1 MNKYKIDIWLSFGK
15 IAFAVGVI
23 VVLLSYLYSNIHG
36 YISGFKW
43 MGFGSFFIFFV
54 SILKLSFDSIKTG
67 RQLTLTDVISKV
79 LVFSVIL
86 VPILITINLLNKSSN
101 KLVKLEKVEKIPF
114 MLNLSITLVYVFITI
129 QALLLSQSNELDGDP
144 NKEKLSHAL
153 ILFFSIFVFFS
164 LGEIYLIVNYYLTD
178 G

>member
-1 MNKYKIDIWLSFGK
+1 MSKYKIDIWLSFGK

-23 VVLLSYLYSNIHG
+23 VVLLSYLHSSISG
-36 YISGFKW
+36 YVSGFKW

-54 SILKLSFDSIKTG
+54 SILKLSFESVKKG
-67 RQLTLTDVISKV
+67 RELTLSDIISKV
-79 LVFSVIL
+79 VVFSVIL
-86 VPILITINLLNKSSN
+86 VPILITIYLLNESKE
-101 KLVKLEKVEKIPF
+101 KLEKIEEIPF
-114 MLNLSITLVYVFITI
+114 MFNLSTILVYIFITI
-129 QALLLSQSNELDGDP
+129 QALLLSQSNELDDDP
-144 NKEKLSHAL
+144 NKEKLSYAL

>member
-1 MNKYKIDIWLSFGK
+1 MKQYKIDIWLSFGK

-23 VVLLSYLYSNIHG
+23 VVLLSYIYSNISG
-36 YISGFKW
+36 YVSGFKW
-43 MGFGSFFIFFV
+43 MAFGSFFIFFV
-54 SILKLSFDSIKTG
+54 SILKLSFDSVKRG
-67 RQLTLTDVISKV
+67 RELTISDIISKV
-79 LVFSVIL
+79 IVFSVIL
-86 VPILITINLLNKSSN
+86 VPILITIYLLNKS
-101 KLVKLEKVEKIPF
+101 KEKLEKIEEIPF
-114 MLNLSITLVYVFITI
+114 MFNLSTTLVYIFVTI

>member
-54 SILKLSFDSIKTG
+54 SILKLSFDSIK
-67 RQLTLTDVISKV
+67 QVD
-79 LVFSVIL
+79 
-86 VPILITINLLNKSSN
+86 N
-101 KLVKLEKVEKIPF
+101 
-114 MLNLSITLVYVFITI
+114 
-129 QALLLSQSNELDGDP
+129 
-144 NKEKLSHAL
+144 
-153 ILFFSIFVFFS
+153 
-164 LGEIYLIVNYYLTD
+164 
-178 G
+178 